1 LIFCLAP
8 AGSIAKNSY
17 QLFFLRSALDRRDET
32 LNYIPFKS
40 ALWIA
45 AAPNAKVFDIL
56 RRK

>member
-1 LIFCLAP
+1 MHP
-8 AGSIAKNSY
+8 
-17 QLFFLRSALDRRDET
+17 DRRDET